1 MVNMKIYKINLNDV
15 SPSPKKGRFWI
26 KVVIMSIS
34 ILIASYL
41 FNFVQ
46 ISSFITA
53 IISALVISLLNVFL
67 KPILKLLSAPLILMS
82 FGLFQLFINAFI
94 ILLTSYLITDF
105 KVESFSDAFWFSIVI
120 TIINFLLEIPEK
132 VQRIKRNFS
141 PQNENQIK
149 ENEEFTSYEEVE
161 EDNNEDVNQK

>member
-1 MVNMKIYKINLNDV
+1 MKAYKINLNDD
-15 SPSPKKGRFWI
+15 SPSPIKGRFWI
-26 KVVIMSIS
+26 KVLIMSIS
-34 ILIASYL
+34 VLIASYL

-46 ISSFITA
+46 ISSFTTA

-94 ILLTSYLITDF
+94 ILLTSRFVSDF
-105 KVESFSDAFWFSIVI
+105 RVESFSDAFWFSIVI
-120 TIINFLLEIPEK
+120 TIINFLLELPNKI
-132 VQRIKRNFS
+132 QRIKKNLT
-141 PQNENQIK
+141 PQNENQIE

-161 EDNNEDVNQK
+161 DENDEEINNK

>member
-1 MVNMKIYKINLNDV
+1 MKAYKINLNDD
-15 SPSPKKGRFWI
+15 SPSPIKGRFWI
-26 KVVIMSIS
+26 KVLIMSIS
-34 ILIASYL
+34 VLIASYL

-46 ISSFITA
+46 ISSFTTA
-53 IISALVISLLNVFL
+53 IISALVISLLNSFL

-94 ILLTSYLITDF
+94 ILLTSRLVSDF
-105 KVESFSDAFWFSIVI
+105 RVESFSDAFWFSIVI
-120 TIINFLLEIPEK
+120 TIINFLLELPNKI
-132 VQRIKRNFS
+132 QRIKKNLT

-161 EDNNEDVNQK
+161 EENDEEINNK

>member
-1 MVNMKIYKINLNDV
+1 MKIYKINLNDD
-15 SPSPKKGRFWI
+15 SPSPMKGRFWI

-34 ILIASYL
+34 VLIASYL

-46 ISSFITA
+46 ISSFTTA
-53 IISALVISLLNVFL
+53 IISALVISLLNAFL

-94 ILLTSYLITDF
+94 ILLTSYLVADF

-132 VQRIKRNFS
+132 VQRIKKNFTS
-141 PQNENQIK
+141 QNDNQIK
-149 ENEEFTSYEEVE
+149 ENEEFISYEEVE
-161 EDNNEDVNQK
+161 KENDEELNNK

>member
-1 MVNMKIYKINLNDV
+1 MKIYKINLNDD
-15 SPSPKKGRFWI
+15 SPSPMKGRFWI

-34 ILIASYL
+34 VLIASYL

-46 ISSFITA
+46 ISSFTTA
-53 IISALVISLLNVFL
+53 IISALVISLLNAFL

-82 FGLFQLFINAFI
+82 LGLFQLFINAFI
-94 ILLTSYLITDF
+94 ILLTSYLVTDF

-132 VQRIKRNFS
+132 IQRIKSNFN
-141 PQNENQIK
+141 PQNNDNRIK

-161 EDNNEDVNQK
+161 EEDDEELNNK

>member
-1 MVNMKIYKINLNDV
+1 MKIYKINLNDD
-15 SPSPKKGRFWI
+15 SPSPMKGRFWI

-34 ILIASYL
+34 VLIASYL

-46 ISSFITA
+46 ISSFTTA
-53 IISALVISLLNVFL
+53 IISALVISLLNAFL

-82 FGLFQLFINAFI
+82 LGLFQLFINAFI
-94 ILLTSYLITDF
+94 ILLTSYLVTDF

-132 VQRIKRNFS
+132 IQRIKSNFN
-141 PQNENQIK
+141 PQNNDNRIK
-149 ENEEFTSYEEVE
+149 ENEEFTSYEEIEE
-161 EDNNEDVNQK
+161 EDDEELNNK

>member
-1 MVNMKIYKINLNDV
+1 MQAYKINLNDD
-15 SPSPKKGRFWI
+15 SPSPIKGRFWI
-26 KVVIMSIS
+26 KVLIMSIS
-34 ILIASYL
+34 VLIASYL

-46 ISSFITA
+46 ISSFTTA

-94 ILLTSYLITDF
+94 ILLTSRFVSDF
-105 KVESFSDAFWFSIVI
+105 RVESFSDAFWFSIVI
-120 TIINFLLEIPEK
+120 TIINFLLELPNKI
-132 VQRIKRNFS
+132 QRIKKNLT
-141 PQNENQIK
+141 PQNENQIE

-161 EDNNEDVNQK
+161 DENDEEINNK